1 MLTKAIKPGQL
12 FTANKKV
19 FRCCKQ
25 TVEESYE
32 FVCKTCE
39 RENCEECIA
48 YKNDFNCYKLG
59 RCYPKRLV

>member
-39 RENCEECIA
+39 QKNREECIA
-48 YKNDFNCYKLG
+48 YKNDFDCAYCG
-59 RCYPKRLV
+59 SGYPKRLV